1 MPIAPS
7 PWSYHWISICRQ
19 AACVGVLLAWVAGC
33 AQLSSVGVD
42 TDGGVRITPQ
52 QVSPSAWFVQGQSA
66 GGSSTNQ
73 NFISNAGFIV
83 TQAGVVVVDAL
94 GSPVLAAKLL
104 AQIRRITPL
113 PVTHVIV
120 THYHADHIYGLQVL
134 QAAGAKVWA
143 HEKGRDYVGSDAAR
157 ARLESARH
165 ELAP

>member
-7 PWSYHWISICRQ
+7 RWSYHWISICGQ
-19 AACVGVLLAWVAGC
+19 AACVGLLLVWVAGC

-83 TQAGVVVVDAL
+83 TPAGVVVVDAL
-94 GSPVLAAKLL
+94 GSPPLARQRL
-104 AQIRRITPL
+104 ALIRRVTPL
-113 PVTHVIV
+113 PIRYAVVTHG
-120 THYHADHIYGLQVL
+120 HADPIYGL
-134 QAAGAKVWA
+134 
-143 HEKGRDYVGSDAAR
+143 
-157 ARLESARH
+157 
-165 ELAP
+165 